1 MIIPYDNIVRA
12 TIIMNCQMHM
22 YTCIYIYIY
31 IKCIYVSNALS
42 SEINICMKKQ
52 VLVIINVFHKDEWTI

>member
-1 MIIPYDNIVRA
+1 MIIPCDNIVRA

-31 IKCIYVSNALS
+31 KVYICIECSFVWDKYMYEEASAS
-42 SEINICMKKQ
+42 
-52 VLVIINVFHKDEWTI
+52 DY